1 MCVHVRTGRVGVE
14 VARLLVLAVFG
25 WERVCHC
32 GWHEEGVR
40 VGREVGGE
48 RESGGWGS
56 VEQGVWG
63 GVGGLGLGLVGALVE
78 WGLVGGGGWGCDAAG
93 GVVGVVVVH
102 GGICFGGCW
111 LGGSVCVAVVE
122 VSVGG

>member
-1 MCVHVRTGRVGVE
+1 LCVHVRTGRVGVE

-40 VGREVGGE
+40 G
-48 RESGGWGS
+48 SGGWGS

-63 GVGGLGLGLVGALVE
+63 LEDGLVGALVE
-78 WGLVGGGGWGCDAAG
+78 WGLVGGGEWGCDVAGG
-93 GVVGVVVVH
+93 GVVGDVGVVVH